1 MNSKIKPLRIGDI
14 VRFSD
19 TLKEFCQDFDVKM
32 STVDDMMSSTFL
44 VIAINEESWE
54 VDVLSSDNDVM
65 TFGFHDLV
73 RIDT

>member
-1 MNSKIKPLRIGDI
+1 MDSKIKPLRIGDI

-44 VIAINEESWE
+44 VVAINEESYE
-54 VDVLSSDNDVM
+54 VEVLSSDNEVM
-65 TFGFHDLV
+65 TFGFHDLD